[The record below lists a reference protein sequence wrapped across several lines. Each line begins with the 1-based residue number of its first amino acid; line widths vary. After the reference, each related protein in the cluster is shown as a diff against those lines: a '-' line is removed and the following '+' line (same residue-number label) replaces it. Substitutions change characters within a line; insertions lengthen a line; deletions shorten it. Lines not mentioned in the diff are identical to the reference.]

1 MVYYCLE
8 ASDISFGICFFSR
21 RQNVEYHFPVF
32 CFPRLNLLSRIR
44 QEFIVVINIINRVCS
59 IVDAVNKHFTCFN
72 VDNGIVGVR
81 VRTAEIVQ
89 QIVQSYHNNHRQLP
103 PPKRGGL

>member
-1 MVYYCLE
+1 MGYYCLE

-81 VRTAEIVQ
+81 VPSVYATKLISVSFVDCTRM
-89 QIVQSYHNNHRQLP
+89 
-103 PPKRGGL
+103 